1 MRSFAAGLVLL
12 HVVMGSLAA
21 HAQGRS
27 SSTTCIGDCD
37 ANGTV
42 EANEII
48 ACVDLTL
55 DVAPVLPCTACT
67 VNAGTHPAINEIIQ
81 ATNNALNGCTSPIPT
96 ATPMNVSTPTNTP
109 VTHTIVVGPDGTF
122 TFTPDNLTI
131 QVGETVEWTWASGG
145 HNVVS
150 GNSSNCAADGR
161 FCSPED
167 SNCAQTP
174 TSSQG
179 AVYSH
184 TFTAAGAFPYFCS
197 VHCSLG
203 MAGMITVQ

>member
-21 HAQGRS
+21 QAQGPA
-27 SSTTCIGDCD
+27 SSTTCAGDCD
-37 ANGTV
+37 GNGTV

-55 DVAPVLPCTACT
+55 DLPPVVPCTACD
-67 VNAGTHPAINEIIQ
+67 VNNDTHVTINEIIQ
-81 ATNNALNGCTSPIPT
+81 ATNNALHGCTSPVPT
-96 ATPMNVSTPTNTP
+96 ATPMNVPTPTNTP
-109 VTHTIVVGPDGTF
+109 VTHTVVVGPNFTF
-122 TFTPDNLTI
+122 TFSPDNLTI

-150 GNSSNCAADGR
+150 GNSSDCTADDR

-197 VHCSLG
+197 VHCGFG
-203 MAGMITVQ
+203 MAGMITVR